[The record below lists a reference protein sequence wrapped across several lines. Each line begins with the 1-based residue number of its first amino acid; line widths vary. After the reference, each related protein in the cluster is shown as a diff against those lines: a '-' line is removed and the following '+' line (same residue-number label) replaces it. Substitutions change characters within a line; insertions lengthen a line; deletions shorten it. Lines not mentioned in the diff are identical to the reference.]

1 MLASFKWQ
9 TLAVDTAKYPLLTS
23 DRPVIMSNGL
33 IQQDAHV
40 VLPISPRRLFIATK
54 NEDTFEIFHEMNPNK
69 LAEAVNNQVAQQAH
83 RFVFGCD
90 DSQLRFVANR
100 LGKRVWSSPI
110 G

>member
-40 VLPISPRRLFIATK
+40 TPDLPAASIHRDEERGYIRNISRDEP
-54 NEDTFEIFHEMNPNK
+54 E
-69 LAEAVNNQVAQQAH
+69 
-83 RFVFGCD
+83 
-90 DSQLRFVANR
+90 
-100 LGKRVWSSPI
+100 
-110 G
+110 